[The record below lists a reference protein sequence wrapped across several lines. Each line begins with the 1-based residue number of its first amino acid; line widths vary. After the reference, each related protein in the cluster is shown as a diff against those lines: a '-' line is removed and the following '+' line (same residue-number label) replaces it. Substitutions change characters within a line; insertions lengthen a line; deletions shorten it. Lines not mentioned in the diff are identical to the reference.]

1 MLTMQIMIQYHMQ
14 LHIQLSQDLVQATDP
29 VVLYVLIWSQVS
41 ANEERMEYL
50 HYFIVFLHYV
60 NTRLQQLMA
69 YKPCDCSSLCRL

>member
-41 ANEERMEYL
+41 ANEEKNGVFTLFHCLLALCEYTTPT
-50 HYFIVFLHYV
+50 V
-60 NTRLQQLMA
+60 NGIQTM
-69 YKPCDCSSLCRL
+69 